1 MIVLDTSAL
10 MAIVLDEPEA
20 DAVARVIQS
29 ADALSMSALTEAE
42 ALIVA
47 RRRGVGDEME
57 RLIDGLGADIVPAT
71 RMTAKD
77 VADACERWGKG
88 VHPAGL
94 NFGDCFAYALAR
106 NLACPLLF
114 VRKDFATT
122 DVLDARAF

>member
-20 DAVARVIQS
+20 DAVAGAIQS
-29 ADALSMSALTEAE
+29 ADALSMSVATVAE

-47 RRRGVGDEME
+47 RRLGVGDEMA

-71 RMTAKD
+71 RTTASD
-77 VADACERWGKG
+77 VADAYDRWGKG

-106 NLACPLLF
+106 SQRSPLLF
-114 VRKDFATT
+114 VGEDFKMT
-122 DVLDARAF
+122 DVLDARAV